1 MDRVPVRPAAISCLT
16 GKKLIGPVQRRGL
29 FQEAPGFFLSKW
41 YRCVR
46 GKACLIDATV
56 FFAVP
61 ESWFANTSISFGD
74 VFFAKCLD
82 FNQFSGLR
90 FSFQECTLR
99 CACWS
104 DISFS
109 VKLCICMLPKL
120 VYRAC
125 VTVASSFAA
134 SDIQIPRFS
143 RRMQPGRA
151 VSAFIVPDG
160 PCGWLNDEEFPK
172 AILTVTLLRTRGKHM
187 LRDAQTLG
195 QLATC
200 ALTLCHNQLPKTP
213 RRVMRS
219 LAHFASGLCGT
230 LRRQPQH
237 SVLLWQSKI
246 NGSTLPCLSLCPCKL
261 LVKDCCWGKMDRV
274 PVRPAAISCL
284 TGKKLIGPV
293 QRRGLFQ
300 EAPGFFLSKWYRC
313 VRGKTCLI
321 DATVFFAVPESWFAN
336 TSISFGDVFFAKCLD
351 FNQFSGL
358 RFSFQE
364 CTLRCACWSD
374 ISFSVKLCICM
385 LPKLVY
391 RACVTV
397 ASSFAASDI
406 QIPRFS
412 RRMQML
418 NSRRGAVNSF

>member
-1 MDRVPVRPAAISCLT
+1 MCQMCLEIVSLRRRILKMSSPSSDVSVVRSAPSVPMTAMTQKYWSIQNIRILSQFIEPSLSTLEGAGDCQDRSLFCQRLHWHCWNQWSKTNLAWHAFVTNTACTYIYSRCSNEDNEGA
-16 GKKLIGPVQRRGL
+16 GPN
-29 FQEAPGFFLSKW
+29 FSNA
-41 YRCVR
+41 
-46 GKACLIDATV
+46 
-56 FFAVP
+56 
-61 ESWFANTSISFGD
+61 SF
-74 VFFAKCLD
+74 
-82 FNQFSGLR
+82 
-90 FSFQECTLR
+90 
-99 CACWS
+99 
-104 DISFS
+104 
-109 VKLCICMLPKL
+109 
-120 VYRAC
+120 
-125 VTVASSFAA
+125 
-134 SDIQIPRFS
+134 
-143 RRMQPGRA
+143 
-151 VSAFIVPDG
+151 
-160 PCGWLNDEEFPK
+160 
-172 AILTVTLLRTRGKHM
+172 
-187 LRDAQTLG
+187 
-195 QLATC
+195 LAT
-200 ALTLCHNQLPKTP
+200 
-213 RRVMRS
+213 
-219 LAHFASGLCGT
+219 
-230 LRRQPQH
+230 
-237 SVLLWQSKI
+237 
-246 NGSTLPCLSLCPCKL
+246 CKL

-321 DATVFFAVPESWFAN
+321 DATVFFEVPESWFAN
-336 TSISFGDVFFAKCLD
+336 TSISFGDVFFAKRLD

-406 QIPRFS
+406 QIPWFS